1 MRRLKKGLLLL
12 SLLSLTSFTYA
23 QDSIINERTKILQNG
38 KDLGFITV
46 LTPIDVIKKQANT
59 ATIKI
64 KGYRLENYPQM
75 IVRDLKRKELYVE
88 FKDEESSNKYFKTI
102 KEHED
107 DYGEIWHEVE
117 GVFTIDIKNIAKN
130 PDKLKLKAKKTYEQS
145 CSMCHHLPASNAY
158 TVNQWPQQIESMME
172 QVTLEPKTKNLIIK
186 YLQQHAADAK

>member
-1 MRRLKKGLLLL
+1 MRRLKKSLLLL
-12 SLLSLTSFTYA
+12 SLISLTSFTFA
-23 QDSIINERTKILQNG
+23 QDSVINERTKILQNG

-46 LTPIDVIKKQANT
+46 LTPIDVVKKQANK

-75 IVRDLKRKELYVE
+75 IVRDLKRKELYAE

-102 KEHED
+102 KKHED

-117 GVFTIDIKNIAKN
+117 GVFTIDTKNIAKN

-172 QVTLEPKTKNLIIK
+172 QVTLEPKTKI
-186 YLQQHAADAK
+186 

>member
-1 MRRLKKGLLLL
+1 MRRLKKSLLLL
-12 SLLSLTSFTYA
+12 SLISLTSFTFA
-23 QDSIINERTKILQNG
+23 QDSVINERTKILQNG

-46 LTPIDVIKKQANT
+46 LTPIDVVKKQANK

-75 IVRDLKRKELYVE
+75 IVRDLKRKELYAE

-102 KEHED
+102 KKHED

-117 GVFTIDIKNIAKN
+117 GVFTIDTKNIAKN

>member
-46 LTPIDVIKKQANT
+46 LTPIDVVKKQANT

>member
-1 MRRLKKGLLLL
+1 MRRLKKSLLLL
-12 SLLSLTSFTYA
+12 SLISLTSFTFA
-23 QDSIINERTKILQNG
+23 QDSVINEQTKILQNG

-46 LTPIDVIKKQANT
+46 LTPIDVVKKQANK

-75 IVRDLKRKELYVE
+75 IVRDLKRKELYAE

-102 KEHED
+102 KKHED

-117 GVFTIDIKNIAKN
+117 GVFTIDTKNIAKN